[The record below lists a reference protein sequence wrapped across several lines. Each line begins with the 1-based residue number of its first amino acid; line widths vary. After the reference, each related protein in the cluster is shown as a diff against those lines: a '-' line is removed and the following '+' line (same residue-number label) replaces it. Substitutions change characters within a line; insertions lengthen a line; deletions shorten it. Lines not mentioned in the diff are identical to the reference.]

1 MKVVFLDIDGVLCTD
16 RSFAR
21 KDKVPFPPD
30 FHIPFRDGWD
40 RLDDE
45 CIERLNRI
53 TDATG
58 ALIVI
63 SSTWRLCCNGEEQ
76 FQYLIDYLHS
86 QGVKARIIDRTP
98 SHMTMSNTRGRW
110 GRGAEIVEWLEKTGP
125 KFGIE
130 SFVIIDDDADM
141 GSVLDYLVQTP
152 EPTGI
157 GEEHVG
163 RAIEILNVESKENS

>member
-21 KDKVPFPPD
+21 TDKIPFPPD
-30 FHIPFRDGWD
+30 FHIPFRNGWD
-40 RLDDE
+40 RLDDD

-58 ALIVI
+58 ALLVI

-76 FQYLIDYLHS
+76 FQYLIDYLGS

-98 SHMTMSNTRGRW
+98 SHMTMSNTRGKH
-110 GRGAEIVEWLEKTGP
+110 GRGAEIKEWLDTTGQ
-125 KFGIE
+125 KLGVT

-141 GSVLDYLVQTP
+141 NELIHKLVQTP

-157 GEEHVG
+157 GEEHV
-163 RAIEILNVESKENS
+163 AACVEILNV